1 MRVLYLRALAFT
13 GVALTAVTLLS
24 LTGPVVA
31 EEPDASVNAAI
42 KDGYACDN
50 PTQ

>member
-1 MRVLYLRALAFT
+1 MRILYVHGPAFT
-13 GVALTAVTLLS
+13 GVALTVVTLLS

-31 EEPDASVNAAI
+31 EEPDASVNAVI
-42 KDGYACDN
+42 KDGSPCDN